1 MSPEDVPSPRRLGGD
16 VGRLHLDREFVLYWS
31 SRYLDEMTQVEA
43 EREAHLFDITAQSVQ
58 AQGFFTRDQFLE
70 VGRWKAVRA
79 TGPMKMNSDGR
90 VQHITAL
97 ALSPDNCERAST
109 LTSLAGVGLPM
120 ASALL
125 TVWQPAHYTVYDER
139 AQQSLVRFGYG
150 HQAYRWSFGF
160 YLATCRDIAN
170 GLDLPTKVP
179 PLRQLDRALWKH
191 DQVRSGSLLH
201 PADWDPTL
209 AS

>member
-1 MSPEDVPSPRRLGGD
+1 

-31 SRYLDEMTQVEA
+31 SRYADEMTQVDA
-43 EREAHLFDITAQSVQ
+43 ERETHLFDVTARSVQ
-58 AQGFFTRDQFLE
+58 VQGFFTRDQFLE

-79 TGPMKMNSDGR
+79 TGPMKTNSDGR
-90 VQHITAL
+90 VQHLTAL
-97 ALSPDNCERAST
+97 ALSATNCERAST

-125 TVWQPAHYTVYDER
+125 TVWQPANYTVYDER

-150 HQAYRWSFGF
+150 RMVYRWSFGF
-160 YLATCRDIAN
+160 YLATCREIAN
-170 GLDLPTKVP
+170 SLDLSTKVP

-191 DQVRSGSLLH
+191 DQVRSGSRSHL
-201 PADWDPTL
+201 AGWDSIL
-209 AS
+209 VV